1 MSGTSVGN
9 NPRALFD
16 RLIGEK
22 SSAFVVKDGRLES
35 SGSMAF
41 RSGLHRMFGQEKS
54 TDDVKA
60 NKETMKFILDHVGQH
75 LTNSE
80 MKEVMEGK
88 LRLSGDKEVL
98 TVQDRLD
105 RGTYVSSDLIKQ
117 LRLIIQDVH
126 TRHVTAQLQ
135 EQVQPPDQD
144 EVNGDLQ
151 ENQVDDRPPVVQEE
165 VGVIDPINLMPKEER
180 DRVGRLNRSGV
191 EYAFGGARH
200 PQANSLIEHQWR
212 QGGTALD
219 RALTRFGGETDGRE
233 TTFQKA
239 IRELYREGTSG
250 EHPQTDVWNTFKDY
264 WSHDHAP
271 ENEWSTEVD
280 HPRNQERIDLIS
292 QFRAQVE
299 GKAEELNARGIVIT
313 QDEIK
318 DILKQ
323 CLASPGQMEKFELQ
337 TKKEIEWQERDTA
350 LQAAGKIRGSNEAL
364 VRDISPKDLRAAVEI
379 WITANPQFGEQGRT
393 VLKELDRSETLMQEL
408 VLKPQESDVM
418 ARMIGRDGGRNHPL
432 QLTQQLREGLK
443 TAYDAN
449 PSRTHLTPDDVSK
462 LLGDTLTRIV
472 TERETGKLSP
482 EAESKLNDDLEDLH
496 PTLNEMRGQ
505 QGIGGSTA
513 AGVAGG
519 LLHQRMGEV
528 LLGRAIETA
537 KQAGKDLSLPEIQNE
552 ITQSVRQQLAQHLE
566 TQARLLPV
574 LDRHVALRDEIE
586 SLGQGDGGLAG
597 APREKLRELD
607 LRFDEIVRQQ
617 DDLDTYCKQL
627 KETFGDDPDIN
638 SIVDSLTAG
647 GIVILLESQSYAAA
661 SLRRDREYI
670 AEVEQRLQTL
680 PPGGMRVPERHGA
693 MSPSLHS
700 QVALLPGLRA
710 YASSFEGN
718 LKNFE
723 GIHTL
728 SELLKLTA
736 YEPEMKAREKLIRD
750 DNILFVDRKVKE
762 ELARFDGEWMEAVES
777 RVPSL
782 GDLRVP
788 PERPPMP
795 LTLES
800 ITQYRNSLTDYIDT
814 ARDVSEKLDEL
825 GHGLDQLHN
834 FPGRDAMWTSSDVL
848 KQHIAN
854 AEKNLE
860 ALKREN

>member
-16 RLIGEK
+16 RLISEK
-22 SSAFVVKDGRLES
+22 SSAFVVKDGRIES

-60 NKETMKFILDHVGQH
+60 NKETMRFILDHVGQR
-75 LTNSE
+75 LTNAE

-105 RGTYVSSDLIKQ
+105 RGTYVSSDLIRQ
-117 LRLIIQDVH
+117 LRMIIQDVH
-126 TRHVTAQLQ
+126 TRHETARLQ
-135 EQVQPPDQD
+135 NNDP
-144 EVNGDLQ
+144 Q
-151 ENQVDDRPPVVQEE
+151 ENQVDDQPPITREE

-180 DRVGRLNRSGV
+180 ERVGRLNRSGV

-200 PQANSLIEHQWR
+200 PQANSRIEHQWR

-219 RALTRFGGETDGRE
+219 RALTKFGGETDGRE

-239 IRELYREGTSG
+239 IRELHREGTSA
-250 EHPQTDVWNTFKDY
+250 EHPQTDVWNAFRNY

-271 ENEWSTEVD
+271 EEDWTTEVD
-280 HPRNQERIDLIS
+280 HPRDHERIALIAE
-292 QFRAQVE
+292 FRTEVE
-299 GKAEELNARGIVIT
+299 SKAAELNARGLVIT

-337 TKKEIEWQERDTA
+337 AKKEIEWQGKDNA
-350 LQAAGKIRGSNEAL
+350 LHAAGRIKSANERL
-364 VRDISPKDLRAAVEI
+364 VREIAPNELRAAVEI
-379 WITANPQFGEQGRT
+379 WISGNPQFGAQGQT
-393 VLKELDRSETLMQEL
+393 LLKELDRSETLMQEL
-408 VLKPQESDVM
+408 MLKPQESDWM
-418 ARMIGRDGGRNHPL
+418 ARMIGQSGGRNHPL
-432 QLTQQLREGLK
+432 QVTQQLREGLK
-443 TAYDAN
+443 TAHDAN
-449 PSRTHLTPDDVSK
+449 PSLTRLQPQDVSR
-462 LLGDTLTRIV
+462 LLGDTLTRLLSD
-472 TERETGKLSP
+472 REAGKLSP
-482 EAESKLNDDLEDLH
+482 EVEAKLDRDLEDLH

-505 QGIGGSTA
+505 YGIAGSTV

-519 LLHQRMGEV
+519 LLYQRMGEV

-537 KQAGKDLSLPEIQNE
+537 KRAGKDLSLPEIQNE
-552 ITQSVRQQLAQHLE
+552 ITRSVRQQLAQHVE

-607 LRFDEIVRQQ
+607 LRFDEIVGQQ
-617 DDLDTYCKQL
+617 EDLDTYCKQL
-627 KETFGDDPDIN
+627 KETFGDDPDIAN
-638 SIVDSLTAG
+638 IVDSLTAG
-647 GIVILLESQSYAAA
+647 NIVILLESQSYAAA
-661 SLRRDREYI
+661 SLRRDREYV
-670 AEVEQRLQTL
+670 AEVEQRLQAL

-736 YEPEMKAREKLIRD
+736 YEPEMRAREKIIRD

-762 ELARFDGEWMEAVES
+762 ELAKFDGEWMEAVES

-860 ALKREN
+860 ALKRED